1 MNSNLLPITLLA
13 AAALAGCNKQ
23 SHTIIAQN
31 PGDASA
37 PAVAKIDPASL
48 PPAIEAS
55 KSYRCDDGS
64 VVYVDWLQDKMT
76 ANVRASKTGTP
87 TQVKTAEAGKPM
99 TAEGASLTGSATS
112 SSVTVALPGKGSQKC
127 DS

>member
-1 MNSNLLPITLLA
+1 MNSNFLPITLLA

-23 SHTIIAQN
+23 SHTIVAQN
-31 PGDASA
+31 PGDAGA
-37 PAVAKIDPASL
+37 PVVAKLDPASL
-48 PPAIEAS
+48 PPAIEAT
-55 KSYRCDDGS
+55 KSYRCNDGS
-64 VVYVDWLQDKMT
+64 VVYVDWLQDKLT

-87 TQVKTAEAGKPM
+87 MQVKAAEAGKPM
-99 TAEGASLTGSATS
+99 TAEGASLTGSVTS

>member
-1 MNSNLLPITLLA
+1 MNIKFLTVTLLA

-23 SHTIIAQN
+23 SHTIVAEN
-31 PGDASA
+31 PGDKSA

-55 KSYRCDDGS
+55 KSYRCNDGS
-64 VVYVDWLQDKMT
+64 VVYIDWLADKMT
-76 ANVRASKTGTP
+76 ANVRASKGGAP
-87 TQVKTAEAGKPM
+87 TQVKTAEAGKPL

-112 SSVTVALPGKGSQKC
+112 ASVTVALPGKGAQKC

>member
-1 MNSNLLPITLLA
+1 MNSKLLTIPLLA
-13 AAALAGCNKQ
+13 VAALAGCNKQ
-23 SHTIIAQN
+23 SHTIVAEN
-31 PGDASA
+31 PGDKSA
-37 PAVAKIDPASL
+37 PPVAKIDPASL

-55 KSYRCDDGS
+55 KSYRCNDGS
-64 VVYVDWLQDKMT
+64 VVYVDWLADKMT
-76 ANVRASKTGTP
+76 ANVRATKAAPP

-112 SSVTVALPGKGSQKC
+112 ASVTIALPGKSSQKC